1 MSKRRYPHRGPV
13 ATKMVAIVTIGVVVL
28 GLTLAAAVDAGTYV
42 IDNCP
47 SAGNG
52 NAGPWTVFGSPQNV
66 KGTCGGGPGDYIGPR
81 GGGMSPGTRAGVQV
95 VAPSGIT
102 IREAKIWWQAS
113 ASLSGAETYGVAS
126 DNGGV
131 IGESHT
137 PLTGTSPQTFVV
149 ASTTTEITLENYCA
163 VSDGGYG
170 CSFGGGES
178 NILELYG
185 ASLTLFD
192 PGLPS
197 GSVSGGGLAGA
208 GPASGTESLAYN
220 ASDGGSGVRYVE
232 LLLDGKSVAKNDYL
246 AKCPYQ
252 NFAACPT
259 SLSDTIGW
267 NTAAASNGAHEVA
280 LRIVNAGG
288 DTAIVDDHTIT
299 IGNGSPIGAIGNG
312 SPIGGGPPAN
322 AAAPIAH
329 IANGQSPCAGEALSL
344 TVDGRAKP
352 PILPYGRPVTVDGLL
367 HCAGVPI
374 RDARVQI
381 ATIGGPPGAA
391 IDSAVQTG
399 SDGSF
404 AYKVPAGS
412 DRTLSFSYSDYSD
425 DLTPSATATLTI
437 SIRPK
442 ISLHITPHH
451 TTNGH
456 TMRWSGTIGP
466 GPYPRQGVTL
476 LVEVQEGRHWRA
488 FDQVVANRRGRFAYS
503 YRFHATY
510 EPTTYTFRVALPDTG
525 AQGYPYAPGWSRR
538 VKVRVDP

>member
-1 MSKRRYPHRGPV
+1 MSKHPHRARV
-13 ATKMVAIVTIGVVVL
+13 ATQMVAVVTIAVVLL
-28 GLTLAAAVDAGTYV
+28 GLTMAAGADAGTYV

-47 SAGNG
+47 SAPTSNG
-52 NAGPWTVFGSPQNV
+52 NAGPWTVFGGPQGDKN
-66 KGTCGGGPGDYIGPR
+66 TCSGGPGESIGPQ
-81 GGGMSPGTRAGVQV
+81 GVSMGAGSTNGVQV
-95 VAPSGIT
+95 TAPAGSGIT
-102 IREAKIWWQAS
+102 IREAMVWWSVPRQI
-113 ASLSGAETYGVAS
+113 SGG
-126 DNGGV
+126 DNFARVYDSGGGV
-131 IGESHT
+131 VGESQT
-137 PLTGTSPQTFVV
+137 PLNRSTTPDDFALS
-149 ASTTTEITLENYCA
+149 STTTSFELVDYCSTDDYSEPCVFGEGENPNLQLFGAQLTLED
-163 VSDGGYG
+163 S
-170 CSFGGGES
+170 E
-178 NILELYG
+178 
-185 ASLTLFD
+185 
-192 PGLPS
+192 LPS
-197 GSVSGGGLAGA
+197 GSVTGGGLAGA
-208 GPASGTESLAYN
+208 GSVSVSGTQALAYD
-220 ASDGGSGVRYVE
+220 AADAGSGVRAVE
-232 LLLDGKSVAKNDYL
+232 LLVDGQPVAENDYL

-267 NTAAASNGAHEVA
+267 NTAGASNGAHEVA
-280 LRIVNAGG
+280 LRIVNAAGN
-288 DTAIVDDHTIT
+288 TSIVDDHTIT
-299 IGNGSPIGAIGNG
+299 IGNASPIT
-312 SPIGGGPPAN
+312 GGPPTN
-322 AAAPIAH
+322 AAAALAH

-344 TVDGRAKP
+344 TVNGKAKP
-352 PILPYGRPVTVDGLL
+352 PILPYGRPVTVEGLL

-391 IDSAVQTG
+391 IDSTVQTG

-404 AYKVPAGS
+404 SYKAPPGY
-412 DRTLSFSYSDYSD
+412 DRTLRFSYADYSD
-425 DLTPSATATLTI
+425 DLTPSVTATLTI

-442 ISLHITPHH
+442 ISLSITPHH

-456 TMRWSGTIGP
+456 TMRWTGTIGP

-488 FDQVVANRRGRFAYS
+488 FDQVVANQRGQFAYS

>member
-1 MSKRRYPHRGPV
+1 MSRHPHRAPV
-13 ATKMVAIVTIGVVVL
+13 ATMMVAVVTIAVVVL
-28 GLTLAAAVDAGTYV
+28 GLTMVVGAGASTYM

-47 SAGNG
+47 AAPTPNG
-52 NAGPWTVFGSPQNV
+52 NPGPWTVFGAPQNT
-66 KGTCGGGPGDYIGPR
+66 KGSCSGGPGSWIGPE
-81 GGGMSPGTRAGVQV
+81 GGSMPPSGEGDLDGVRVTVPAG
-95 VAPSGIT
+95 SGIT
-102 IREAKIWWQAS
+102 IREAHVWWFVPHQV
-113 ASLSGAETYGVAS
+113 SGATTYAIAA
-126 DNGGV
+126 DN
-131 IGESHT
+131 IGE
-137 PLTGTSPQTFVV
+137 PEGKVLTGTVNDNVFVLP
-149 ASTTTEITLENYCA
+149 STTTELTLADYCSDSDAGKPCVFGEGENP
-163 VSDGGYG
+163 
-170 CSFGGGES
+170 
-178 NILELYG
+178 NLELFG
-185 ASLTLFD
+185 AQLTLD
-192 PGLPS
+192 DSGLPS
-197 GSVSGGGLAGA
+197 GSVTGGGLAGA
-208 GPASGTESLAYN
+208 GPVSGTQALAYD
-220 ASDGGSGVRYVE
+220 AADAGSGVRAVE
-232 LLLDGKSVAKNDYL
+232 LLVDGQPVAKNDYL
-246 AKCPYQ
+246 VKCSYQ

-267 NTAAASNGAHEVA
+267 NTAGASNGAHEVA

-288 DTAIVDDHTIT
+288 NTSIVDDHTIT
-299 IGNGSPIGAIGNG
+299 IGNGSPISGD
-312 SPIGGGPPAN
+312 PPAN

-344 TVDGRAKP
+344 TVNGKAKP
-352 PILPYGRPVTVDGLL
+352 PILPYGRPVTVEGLL

-404 AYKVPAGS
+404 SYKAPPGY
-412 DRTLSFSYSDYSD
+412 DRTLRFSYADYSD
-425 DLTPSATATLTI
+425 DLTPSVTATMTI

-442 ISLHITPHH
+442 ISLSITPHH

-456 TMRWSGTIGP
+456 TMRWTGTIGP

-488 FDQVVANRRGRFAYS
+488 FDQVVANQRGQFAYS